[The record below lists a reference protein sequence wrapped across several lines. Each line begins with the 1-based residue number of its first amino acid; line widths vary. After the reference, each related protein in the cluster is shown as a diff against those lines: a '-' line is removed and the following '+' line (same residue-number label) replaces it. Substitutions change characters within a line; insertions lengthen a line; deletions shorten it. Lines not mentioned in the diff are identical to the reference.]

1 MKHHILITFL
11 LFITLSSFSQEKKIQ
26 ILHSDNTFK
35 DGEKYPNAIVALGN
49 VMVEH
54 DGATLACKQ
63 ALIYQEA
70 NVIKAFGEVFI
81 NQGDTVTQ
89 SSKYV
94 HYNGKTKIA
103 KSWGNV
109 ILTDPRMTLATDTLL
124 FDRNKQMLYY
134 EHHAIIK
141 DSINTLESDIGKY
154 FLAENKF
161 EALSKVVVTNPDSEV
176 ISNHLDYFTDTGISY
191 LYGPSTIKDSI
202 NSLYCENGYHN
213 SKTNISHFTKNAKIF
228 YDDRTIEG
236 DSLYYDKIRQFASAT
251 GNVIVTDT
259 INNSILK
266 GGYSEYF
273 QKLDSVFVVDK
284 PLAISLVEKDS
295 TYIHGDTIL
304 ITGKP
309 ENRIVR
315 AYHHVKFFKKD
326 LQGKCDS
333 LYTNEA
339 MGISKMYRRP
349 VLWNEENQITGDSI
363 YFTSNKKTQ
372 KMDSLK
378 VYNNAFVISKDTI
391 DGFNQIKGKFL
402 YGKFIGEELDNILVK
417 GNCEIIS
424 YNRNEETEL
433 IGITKM
439 QSSSMT
445 VQMVNGQAQDIFFIT
460 KPEGKTYPKSK
471 FPEPEEKLKN
481 FLWREDERPLNKE
494 DVFIHDAGDDALIKA
509 IIQEEITA
517 KKEARE
523 EAKETE
529 RLKILA
535 EKKAD
540 GVEKKVEG
548 TKAKGLKVKDDK

>member
-1 MKHHILITFL
+1 MKHHIFIAFFL
-11 LFITLSSFSQEKKIQ
+11 LNSVLLFSQEKKIQ

-35 DGEKYPNAIVALGN
+35 DNEKYPNAIVALGN
-49 VMVEH
+49 VLVEH

-70 NVIKAFGEVFI
+70 NLIKAFGNVFI

-89 SSKYV
+89 HSKYV
-94 HYNGKTKIA
+94 HYNGKTKTA

-109 ILTDPRMTLATDTLL
+109 LLKDSRMTLATDTLL

-154 FLAENKF
+154 FLTENKF
-161 EALSKVVVTNPDSEV
+161 QALSKVVVTNPDSEV
-176 ISNHLDYFTDTGISY
+176 ISNHLDYYTDTGISY

-202 NSLYCENGYHN
+202 NSLYCEKGYHN
-213 SKTNISHFTKNAKIF
+213 SKTNISHFTNHAKIY

-251 GNVIVTDT
+251 KNIIVTDT

-266 GGYSEYF
+266 GGYAEYF
-273 QKLDSVFVVDK
+273 QKLDSVFVIDK

-309 ENRIVR
+309 SNRIVR

-333 LYTNEA
+333 LYTNEDL
-339 MGISKMYRRP
+339 GITKMYRRP

-363 YFTSNKKTQ
+363 YFTSNKQTQ

-439 QSSSMT
+439 KSSSMT
-445 VQMVNGQAQDIFFIT
+445 VQMLNGQAQDIFFIT

-471 FPEPEEKLKN
+471 FPKPEEKLKD
-481 FLWREDERPLNKE
+481 FLWREEERPLKKE
-494 DVFIHDAGDDALIKA
+494 DVFKHDKGDDAMINA
-509 IIQEEITA
+509 IIQKEITA

-529 RLKILA
+529 RLKELA
-535 EKKAD
+535 RKKEEDSEEK
-540 GVEKKVEG
+540 
-548 TKAKGLKVKDDK
+548 